1 MKNAIEKF
9 NAMVEA
15 VGCHFAYETKV
26 SKDTTIGEVAGIVAD
41 LEWLKDQIEN
51 LIDIA
56 EEMNITPHE
65 EKNEVSTIGELIA
78 MGYNPEDAPI
88 VREHDILWNRCAD
101 SVITLG
107 EYERLEEIWG
117 MNIV

>member
-15 VGCHFAYETKV
+15 VGHHFDYDTKV
-26 SKDTTIGEVAGIVAD
+26 SKDTTIGEVANIVAD
-41 LEWLKDQIEN
+41 LEWLKDQIEE

-56 EEMNITPHE
+56 KEMNITPHE
-65 EKNEVSTIGELIA
+65 DKNEVSTIGELVS
-78 MGYNPEDAPI
+78 MGYTAEQAVI
-88 VREHDILWNRCAD
+88 VREHDILWNRCTD

-107 EYERLEEIWG
+107 EYERLEEIWS